1 MKYKKETIT
10 ELEIKEF
17 AILGFTTKIKEAE
30 KAIKKGQIILSNRAN
45 GIKKDKSPLTDEGI
59 EKVIQ
64 EKKIEILK
72 LSDKKNQIEWELI

>member
-72 LSDKKNQIEWELI
+72 LSDKRNQIEWELI

>member
-10 ELEIKEF
+10 ETEIKEY
-17 AILGFTTKIKEAE
+17 AILGLTAKIKDAE
-30 KAIKKGQIILSNRAN
+30 KSIKKGQMILNDRAN
-45 GIKKDKSPLTDEGI
+45 GIKKDKSPLSDEGI

-72 LSDKKNQIEWELI
+72 LSDKRNQIEWELI